1 LTNWHVGMFRCK
13 AHSLVY
19 SNLMQMLTK
28 NANKI
33 NHYFTHTKNSEQLSA
48 QDHYDYGMRAV
59 KTVIV
64 AAGNLKRAEPDTN
77 EEVLI
82 LRALQDVNLPKFLS
96 HDLPLFKGIISDLFP
111 GLSRPEIDYGQ
122 LSQCLKLSIEAMK
135 LQAVPFFIEKS
146 VQLYETI
153 VVRHGLMLV
162 GPTGGGKSCNVQCL
176 EATLGMLKKR
186 GVEGFAFE
194 NVIRHSVNPKA
205 ITMGQLYGEFDA
217 NTHEWQDGVL
227 ANLVRECAKSTTPDR
242 KWIMFDGPV
251 DAIWIENMVSFLR
264 WSYRCILSLA
274 MKFHLREFSSILFFF
289 FPKCSD
295 R

>member
-1 LTNWHVGMFRCK
+1 
-13 AHSLVY
+13 
-19 SNLMQMLTK
+19 
-28 NANKI
+28 
-33 NHYFTHTKNSEQLSA
+33 
-48 QDHYDYGMRAV
+48 MRAV

-111 GLSRPEIDYGQ
+111 GLSRPDIDYGQ
-122 LSQCLKLSIEAMK
+122 LSLCLKLNIEAK
-135 LQAVPFFIEKS
+135 YLQAVPFFMEKS
-146 VQLYETI
+146 IQLYETI

-176 EATLGMLKKR
+176 EATLGMLKER

-194 NVIRHSVNPKA
+194 NVIRHSVNPKS

-251 DAIWIENMVSFLR
+251 DAIWIENMVRIVTYILTCFCLVATEYNIGGGE
-264 WSYRCILSLA
+264 WCIIMRAL
-274 MKFHLREFSSILFFF
+274 ILLYV
-289 FPKCSD
+289 C
-295 R
+295 